1 MIFYKV
7 VGRLNNPEPD
17 DNYPDKYKM
26 IRNYAYSCREK
37 SESFYQKYDKQLYC
51 FISQKKSDKLV
62 IGCILYDKNML
73 DVALA
78 DFVKCL
84 ELDVSGLSTEEITF
98 KAMLSLLRMAE
109 QTDFIEAEEDVLEL
123 FGLDKVLNMK
133 RRLIFRE
140 SLCKTDMD
148 KAQILEQADKM
159 LSREVLI
166 PEIERIFRG
175 AKSDG
180 VKGHPVHYVIESD
193 SEEFVKAALEI
204 VLSSLYQNNRIS
216 NKRYCSCE
224 LTNSSWLDDDG
235 LDSLYQSCENG
246 TVVLNYSLEDDG
258 DGDYAS
264 NSGADI
270 IVRLC
275 KTMKKYRN
283 KVLTVF
289 CFPKSCEKFKSIFYE
304 NLSDVSLVELSEQV
318 VFEVKAKEYLTQ
330 LAQDDKVTADEA
342 LYNVLEY
349 DGRGYTSAELK
360 REYNRWYDKKLKSE
374 IYPQYSEMESAGKK
388 LSESKPKGSAYDEL
402 SRMIGLDRAKAVIK
416 QALDF
421 FKAQKIYKEKG
432 LVLERPAMH
441 MVFTGNPGTAKTT
454 VARLFARI
462 LKENGVL
469 SRGELFE
476 VGRADLVGKY
486 VGWTAQIVKEKFKA
500 AKGSVLFI
508 DEAYSLVDDR
518 SGMYG
523 DEAINTIV
531 QEMENNRED
540 TIVIFAGYTNEME
553 RFLQRNPGLRSRIAF
568 HIPFDDY
575 TTPELCSI
583 TNLIAEKNG
592 MKIADEATP
601 RLEKIFDTA
610 RQRSDFGNGRYARNV
625 IEKAQMKHAASL
637 VNMDIDAVKRDDI
650 FTLRSE
656 DFAFPECGNEK
667 NTQMIGFA
675 I

>member
-7 VGRLNNPEPD
+7 VGKLNNPETYE
-17 DNYPDKYKM
+17 NGTERNM
-26 IRNYAYSCREK
+26 EIRNYAYSCREK
-37 SESFYQKYDKQLYC
+37 FESFYQKYDKQLYC
-51 FISQKKSDKLV
+51 FISEIKSDKVV
-62 IGCILYDKNML
+62 IGCILQDKYMF
-73 DVALA
+73 DIALA
-78 DFVKCL
+78 DFLNWL
-84 ELDVSGLSTEEITF
+84 ELKADRLLTEEITL
-98 KAMLSLLRMAE
+98 KAMVSLLRMAE
-109 QTDFIEAEEDVLEL
+109 RTCFIENDTDVLDL
-123 FGLDKVLNMK
+123 FGLSCLFNM
-133 RRLIFRE
+133 RRSFRFSE
-140 SLCKTDMD
+140 SLCKNDKD
-148 KAQILEQADKM
+148 KAQILEQADKL

-175 AKSDG
+175 AKSDC
-180 VKGHPVHYVIESD
+180 VKGHPVHYVIESE
-193 SEEFVKAALEI
+193 SKEFVNTALEI

-216 NKRYCSCE
+216 NKRYCSFE
-224 LTNSSWLDDDG
+224 VTNKTWFMDDD
-235 LDSLYQSCENG
+235 LDRLYQSCENG
-246 TVVLNYSLEDDG
+246 TMVLSYSLDDDG

-264 NSGADI
+264 NSGAEI

-275 KTMKKYRN
+275 EIMKKYRN

-318 VFEVKAKEYLTQ
+318 VFEEKAKEYLTQ
-330 LAQDDKVTADEA
+330 LAKDDNLTADTA
-342 LYNVLEY
+342 LYNALEY

-374 IYPQYSEMESAGKK
+374 IYPQYSELENAGKK

-402 SRMIGLDRAKAVIK
+402 GRMIGLDRAKAVIK

-601 RLEKIFDTA
+601 RLEKIFDIA

-625 IEKAQMKHAASL
+625 IEKAQMKHAAAL

-656 DFAFPECGNEK
+656 DFAFPECDSEK

>member
-17 DNYPDKYKM
+17 DNYPGKYKM

-37 SESFYQKYDKQLYC
+37 FESFYQKYDKQLYC
-51 FISQKKSDKLV
+51 FISEIKSDKLV
-62 IGCILYDKNML
+62 IGCILQDKNML
-73 DVALA
+73 DIALA
-78 DFVKCL
+78 DFLNCL
-84 ELDVSGLSTEEITF
+84 ELKADRLLTEEITL
-98 KAMLSLLRMAE
+98 KAMLSLLRTAE
-109 QTDFIEAEEDVLEL
+109 QTAFIESEDDVLES
-123 FGLDKVLNMK
+123 FGLDKVFSIW
-133 RRLIFRE
+133 RRSLCSE

-148 KAQILEQADKM
+148 KAQILEQADKL

-166 PEIERIFRG
+166 PEIERIFSG
-175 AKSDG
+175 AKSDC
-180 VKGHPVHYVIESD
+180 VKGHPVHYVIESE
-193 SEEFVKAALEI
+193 SEEFVKAALDI

-216 NKRYCSCE
+216 NKRYCSLE
-224 LTNSSWLDDDG
+224 ITNKTWLMDDG

-246 TVVLNYSLEDDG
+246 TMVLSYSLDDDG
-258 DGDYAS
+258 DGDYAN
-264 NSGADI
+264 NSGAEI

-275 KTMKKYRN
+275 EIMKKYRN

-318 VFEVKAKEYLTQ
+318 VFEEKAKEYLTQ
-330 LAQDDKVTADEA
+330 LAKDDNLTADEA

-374 IYPQYSEMESAGKK
+374 IYPQYSELENTGKK
-388 LSESKPKGSAYDEL
+388 LSEAKPKGSAYDEL

-432 LVLERPAMH
+432 LVLERPAMN

-486 VGWTAQIVKEKFKA
+486 VGWTAQIVKGKFKA

-592 MKIADEATP
+592 MKISDEATP
-601 RLEKIFDTA
+601 RLERIFDIA

-637 VNMDIDAVKRDDI
+637 VNMDIDNVKRDDI

-656 DFAFPECGNEK
+656 DFAFPEFDSEK
-667 NTQMIGFA
+667 DTQTIGFA

>member
-148 KAQILEQADKM
+148 KAQILEQADKL

-166 PEIERIFRG
+166 PEIERIFRR

-246 TVVLNYSLEDDG
+246 TVVLSYSLEDDG

-264 NSGADI
+264 NSGAEI

-342 LYNVLEY
+342 LYNVLDY

-374 IYPQYSEMESAGKK
+374 IYPQYSELENAGKK

-402 SRMIGLDRAKAVIK
+402 GRMIGLDRAKTVIK

-575 TTPELCSI
+575 TTSELCSI

-601 RLEKIFDTA
+601 RLEKIFDIA

-625 IEKAQMKHAASL
+625 IEKAQMKHAAAL

-656 DFAFPECGNEK
+656 DFAFPECDSEK
-667 NTQMIGFA
+667 DTQMIGFA

>member
-148 KAQILEQADKM
+148 KAQILEQADKL

-166 PEIERIFRG
+166 PEIERIFRR

-193 SEEFVKAALEI
+193 SEEFVKTALEI
-204 VLSSLYQNNRIS
+204 VLFSLYQNNRIS

-246 TVVLNYSLEDDG
+246 TVVLSYSLEDDG

-374 IYPQYSEMESAGKK
+374 IYPQYSELENAGKK

-402 SRMIGLDRAKAVIK
+402 GRMIGLDRAKAVIK

-553 RFLQRNPGLRSRIAF
+553 RFLQRNPGLRSRVAF

-601 RLEKIFDTA
+601 RLEKIFDIA
-610 RQRSDFGNGRYARNV
+610 RQRADFGNGRYARNV
-625 IEKAQMKHAASL
+625 IEKAQMKHAAAL

-656 DFAFPECGNEK
+656 DFAFPECDSEK

>member
-37 SESFYQKYDKQLYC
+37 FESFYQKYDKQLYC
-51 FISQKKSDKLV
+51 FISERKSDKVV
-62 IGCILYDKNML
+62 IGCILQDKNML
-73 DVALA
+73 DIALA
-78 DFVKCL
+78 DFLNCL
-84 ELDVSGLSTEEITF
+84 ELKADRLLTEEITL
-98 KAMLSLLRMAE
+98 KAMLSLLRTAE
-109 QTDFIEAEEDVLEL
+109 QTAFIESEDDVLES
-123 FGLDKVLNMK
+123 FGLDKVFSIW
-133 RRLIFRE
+133 RRSLCSE

-148 KAQILEQADKM
+148 KAQILEQADKL

-166 PEIERIFRG
+166 PEIERIFSG
-175 AKSDG
+175 AKSDC
-180 VKGHPVHYVIESD
+180 VKGHPVHYVIESE
-193 SEEFVKAALEI
+193 SEEFVKTALEI
-204 VLSSLYQNNRIS
+204 VLSSLYQNKRIS
-216 NKRYCSCE
+216 NKRYCSFE
-224 LTNSSWLDDDG
+224 VTNKTWFMDVD

-246 TVVLNYSLEDDG
+246 TMVLSYSLDDDG

-264 NSGADI
+264 NSGAEI

-275 KTMKKYRN
+275 EIMKKYRN

-318 VFEVKAKEYLTQ
+318 VFEEKAKEYLTQ
-330 LAQDDKVTADEA
+330 LAQDDKVTADTA
-342 LYNVLEY
+342 LYNALEY

-374 IYPQYSEMESAGKK
+374 IYPQYSELENAGKK

-421 FKAQKIYKEKG
+421 FKAQKIYREKG
-432 LVLERPAMH
+432 LVLELPAMH

-462 LKENGVL
+462 MKENGVL

-601 RLEKIFDTA
+601 RLERIFDIA

-637 VNMDIDAVKRDDI
+637 VNMDIDNVKRDDI

-656 DFAFPECGNEK
+656 DFAFPEFDSEK
-667 NTQMIGFA
+667 DTQTIGFA

>member
-26 IRNYAYSCREK
+26 IRNYAYSCRERF
-37 SESFYQKYDKQLYC
+37 ESFYQKYDKQLYC
-51 FISQKKSDKLV
+51 FISERKSDKVV

-78 DFVKCL
+78 DFVKCF
-84 ELDVSGLSTEEITF
+84 ELDVSDFLTEEITL
-98 KAMLSLLRMAE
+98 KAMVSLLRMAE
-109 QTDFIEAEEDVLEL
+109 KTCFIENDTDVLDL
-123 FGLDKVLNMK
+123 FGLSCLFNM
-133 RRLIFRE
+133 RRNFHFSE

-148 KAQILEQADKM
+148 KAQILEQADKL

-166 PEIERIFRG
+166 PEIERIFSG
-175 AKSDG
+175 AKSDC
-180 VKGHPVHYVIESD
+180 VKGHPVHYVIESE
-193 SEEFVKAALEI
+193 SEEFVKAALDI

-216 NKRYCSCE
+216 NKRYCSFE
-224 LTNSSWLDDDG
+224 VTNKTWFMDDD
-235 LDSLYQSCENG
+235 LDRLYQSCENG
-246 TVVLNYSLEDDG
+246 TMVLSYSLDDDG
-258 DGDYAS
+258 DGDYA
-264 NSGADI
+264 NNLGAEI

-275 KTMKKYRN
+275 EIMKKYRN

-289 CFPKSCEKFKSIFYE
+289 CFPKSCEKLKSIFYE

-318 VFEVKAKEYLTQ
+318 VFEEKAKEYLTQ
-330 LAQDDKVTADEA
+330 LAKDDNLTADEA

-374 IYPQYSEMESAGKK
+374 IYPQYSELKNAGKK
-388 LSESKPKGSAYDEL
+388 LSEAKPKGSAYDEL

-421 FKAQKIYKEKG
+421 FKAQKIYKVKG

-441 MVFTGNPGTAKTT
+441 MVFTGNPDTAKTT

-486 VGWTAQIVKEKFKA
+486 VGWTAQIVKGKFKA

-601 RLEKIFDTA
+601 RLERIFDIA

-637 VNMDIDAVKRDDI
+637 VNMDIDNVKRDDI

-656 DFAFPECGNEK
+656 DFAFPEFDSEK
-667 NTQMIGFA
+667 DTQTIGFA